1 MSKQTEITIEEK
13 RIFFFLFK
21 KIVVRKIPLFHNY
34 IYSNIFFQD
43 CVFCFSVVY
52 SDVFTTLTKPKNR
65 H

>member
-21 KIVVRKIPLFHNY
+21 KIVVRKDSSILLLY
-34 IYSNIFFQD
+34 ILKYFFPRL
-43 CVFCFSVVY
+43 FCFSVVF
-52 SDVFTTLTKPKNR
+52 SDVFTTLTKPRNR